1 MRPVTLLPCPIAGA
15 AGGRPRLRA
24 LRAAAPVPSDSCF
37 VGLRCRCACLFLPV
51 FRYDHQAWDNGN
63 GEQVVIGK
71 IYVTIELLGALQG
84 LSKH

>member
-1 MRPVTLLPCPIAGA
+1 
-15 AGGRPRLRA
+15 
-24 LRAAAPVPSDSCF
+24 
-37 VGLRCRCACLFLPV
+37 LPV